1 MRLTKRDVE
10 KLVYSAE
17 NGKQQIL
24 WDKDG
29 TGAGAPLSGFGI
41 RVYPSGKKSYVLFYR
56 VTGRQHIKVV
66 GQHGPLT
73 LEQARERAKIDV
85 VTTMDNKDPLAEKRL
100 AKQGITF
107 KDFCPVYIERHAKKK
122 KRTWQADQRR
132 IDKYLLTTL
141 GPLLLA
147 SIAKRDITRLYE
159 SLVCDYPYEANRMIQ
174 QLSKMFEFAK
184 EQGFISDQTFN
195 VTRGVKTFKEV
206 KRDRWVT
213 PEELPLLAKAINEE
227 VNIYGRFGLWLYLL
241 TGLRRG
247 ELLKI
252 RWDDVDLQ
260 RKILTLVETKNGKT
274 HYLPLSGPAINLFNE
289 IPRLDGNPYVLPGKF
304 EGQHLVNIEKIWF
317 RVREKAGL
325 YSEDKN
331 KVVRLH
337 DLRRTLGSWLAQ
349 SGNSLHLIGRVL
361 NHSSQSTTAIY
372 ARFAQDH
379 VRDALDKHAESL
391 MVAAGDQAP
400 VKSVPGKVNEAD

>member
-1 MRLTKRDVE
+1 
-10 KLVYSAE
+10 
-17 NGKQQIL
+17 
-24 WDKDG
+24 
-29 TGAGAPLSGFGI
+29 
-41 RVYPSGKKSYVLFYR
+41 
-56 VTGRQHIKVV
+56 
-66 GQHGPLT
+66 
-73 LEQARERAKIDV
+73 
-85 VTTMDNKDPLAEKRL
+85 
-100 AKQGITF
+100 
-107 KDFCPVYIERHAKKK
+107 
-122 KRTWQADQRR
+122 
-132 IDKYLLTTL
+132 
-141 GPLLLA
+141 
-147 SIAKRDITRLYE
+147 
-159 SLVCDYPYEANRMIQ
+159 MIQ

-372 ARFAQDH
+372 ARLRRIMFEMPWINMRRVSWSQ
-379 VRDALDKHAESL
+379 
-391 MVAAGDQAP
+391 P
-400 VKSVPGKVNEAD
+400 VTRLQ